1 MSTELLFRD
10 TPYETGFDARVT
22 AVVDDGVVLDRTLF
36 YPQGG
41 GQPGDRGSLTTA
53 DGDVLAVVDTRKGDD
68 GAVVHFVEGD
78 AAMLAAGDPV
88 HGEIDWDIRHRRM
101 RMHTCMHLLSVAV
114 PAPVTGGA
122 LSETR
127 GRLDFDLPETTL
139 DREQVTAAL
148 NELIARDDPVTT
160 EWITPEE
167 LAARPDLVKTMSVQP
182 PRDAGPVRLV
192 RIGDLDLQPCGGTH
206 VAATGEIG
214 RVRVAKIEKKSR
226 HNRRVNVVFDDD

>member
-1 MSTELLFRD
+1 MSTELLFRE
-10 TPYETGFDARVT
+10 TPYETAFDARVVSVT
-22 AVVDDGVVLDRTLF
+22 DAGVVLDRTLF

-41 GQPGDRGSLTTA
+41 GQPGDVGSLQLA
-53 DGDVLAVVDTRKGDD
+53 DGSVCRVTDTRKGEAGTVLHVLADD
-68 GAVVHFVEGD
+68 APRP
-78 AAMLAAGDPV
+78 AAGDAIG
-88 HGEIDWDIRHRRM
+88 GEIDWSVRHARM

-114 PAPVTGGA
+114 PAPVTGGS
-122 LSETR
+122 LSESR

-139 DREQVTAAL
+139 DRDTVTVAL

-167 LAARPDLVKTMSVQP
+167 LAARPELVKTMSVQP
-182 PRDAGPVRLV
+182 PLDAGPVRLV

-206 VAATGEIG
+206 VARTGEIG

-226 HNRRVNVVFDDD
+226 HNRRVSVVFDE